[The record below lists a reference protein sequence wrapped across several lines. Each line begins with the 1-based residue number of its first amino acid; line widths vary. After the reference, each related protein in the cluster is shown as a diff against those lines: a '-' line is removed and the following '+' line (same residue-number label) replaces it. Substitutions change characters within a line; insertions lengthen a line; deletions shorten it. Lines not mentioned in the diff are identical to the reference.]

1 MSAEPSSNGSE
12 LLNDLNQ
19 FTETLELLKKNPALS
34 KDPSFLKKVSLTI
47 LSLNKHSKLGVSDV
61 SGKF

>member
-1 MSAEPSSNGSE
+1 MDSSTQNGE
-12 LLNDLNQ
+12 LLKDLHQ
-19 FTETLELLKKNPALS
+19 FTKILELLKQNPSLSKNPDFLS
-34 KDPSFLKKVSLTI
+34 KASQAI